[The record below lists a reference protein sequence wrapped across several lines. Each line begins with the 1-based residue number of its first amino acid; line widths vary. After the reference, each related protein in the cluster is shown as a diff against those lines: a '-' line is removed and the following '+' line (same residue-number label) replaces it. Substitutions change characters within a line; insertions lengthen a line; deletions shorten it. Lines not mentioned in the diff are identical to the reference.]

1 MGRVRNGRC
10 QLKGGLVVSFGNGK
24 VVGADGLGGVRLG
37 DPLSQL
43 RLGNEAVRHFAPAV
57 PRDLGLRLLHGAPVR
72 HHVIVER
79 AAGNGVFIHGCHLR
93 GGQGAIEN
101 GGDRFLHIPPGARVH
116 NGNLRGR
123 SPLFCLDALGAVG
136 VHRVKLITLGLHGIK
151 GRVHRT
157 RHGVTRR
164 VESIHIL

>member
-1 MGRVRNGRC
+1 MGRVRNGCC

-24 VVGADGLGGVRLG
+24 VVGADGLGGVCLS

-43 RLGNEAVRHFAPAV
+43 RLGNEAVCHLLPAV
-57 PRDLGLRLLHGAPVR
+57 PCNLGLCLLHGAPVC

-79 AAGNGVFIHGCHLR
+79 AACNGVFIHGCHLR
-93 GGQGAIEN
+93 GSQGAVQN
-101 GGDRFLHIPPGARVH
+101 GGDRFLHIPPGVRVH
-116 NGNLRGR
+116 NGNLGGCP
-123 SPLFCLDALGAVG
+123 PLFCLDALGAVG
-136 VHRVKLITLGLHGIK
+136 IHRVKVLTLGLHGIK

-164 VESIHIL
+164 VESIHIV